1 MSQNA
6 KKNTDKKDVSSERI
20 RELIKDKRFKVLQ
33 NADTVI
39 RLKVSKELIEGTE
52 NEYYNKLTII
62 DTLSVS
68 VAKTF
73 RTGLQNDESYDW
85 EAPIDSPVFDADQ
98 QFLLKNNDEQLTVLF
113 DSETNLLGFIDL
125 YGQEIV
131 GLRTGLLFFPEPK

>member
-6 KKNTDKKDVSSERI
+6 KKNIDKKDVSSKKI
-20 RELIKDKRFKVLQ
+20 RELINDNRFKVLQ
-33 NADTVI
+33 NAGI
-39 RLKVSKELIEGTE
+39 IIHLKVSKELIEGTE
-52 NEYYNKLTII
+52 DEYYNKLTIM
-62 DTLSVS
+62 DTLSVKAAE
-68 VAKTF
+68 VF

-85 EAPIDSPVFDADQ
+85 EASVDSLVFDAEQ

-131 GLRTGLLFFPEPK
+131 RLRTGVLFFPEPK